1 MTVDQEVGDSNSPG
15 GTSLLKDLARVT
27 SHHPPQKVAQKVAA
41 EAPAAKRLSICD
53 RAAPWGRGQP
63 ETGSRRQ
70 RAPDQHDPPP
80 QTSGEWVRDDHPRYS
95 ISIRHWAR
103 ARLLANPGGS
113 DASDC
118 HRKRKRH
125 QANKPSSCPPNNA
138 SARGVT
144 GISMERHSGPR
155 KSHTHSL
162 FECRSKRAPRGNA
175 DQHWCSLSV
184 GLPIGFATA
193 KLYAAR
199 LERIRPRTQRLP
211 VLELQ

>member
-1 MTVDQEVGDSNSPG
+1 MANILRSASM
-15 GTSLLKDLARVT
+15 
-27 SHHPPQKVAQKVAA
+27 
-41 EAPAAKRLSICD
+41 
-53 RAAPWGRGQP
+53 RAAPQVLPNWGATTCHANP
-63 ETGSRRQ
+63 
-70 RAPDQHDPPP
+70 
-80 QTSGEWVRDDHPRYS
+80 GEWVRDDHPRYS
-95 ISIRHWAR
+95 TASGIGHA
-103 ARLLANPGGS
+103 LASWLTHGGS

-118 HRKRKRH
+118 HRERKRH
-125 QANKPSSCPPNNA
+125 QANKPSCCPPNNA

-144 GISMERHSGPR
+144 GISMECHSAHR

-162 FECRSKRAPRGNA
+162 FECRSRRAPRGNA